1 MQPLPHTRSCFV
13 CGEANP
19 FGLRLRFA
27 TDGRVAHTR
36 FRPRAEH
43 IGFRQTIHGGILSTV
58 LDEIMV
64 WACAVGTG
72 RFAYCAELTVRFSRP
87 TPPEEELFVTAE
99 LVSNHRD
106 RLYEAKGEV
115 KNAAGAVIASATGK
129 YVPLKD
135 ADVPVMLAD
144 LIGEWRPEKQS
155 GG

>member
-1 MQPLPHTRSCFV
+1 M
-13 CGEANP
+13 
-19 FGLRLRFA
+19 
-27 TDGRVAHTR
+27 
-36 FRPRAEH
+36 
-43 IGFRQTIHGGILSTV
+43 
-58 LDEIMV
+58 
-64 WACAVGTG
+64 
-72 RFAYCAELTVRFSRP
+72 
-87 TPPEEELFVTAE
+87 FVTAE
-99 LVSNHRD
+99 LVSNRRD